1 VHTSSAICRVGRVPS
16 REAFRGSVIT
26 CSRNNGRLILS
37 SWLLPSCTPS
47 LPQALVVATYRPF
60 VLLLFQS
67 SCEHESFDCPT
78 FCSGVF
84 TCLLL
89 YIFRPLSRRT
99 FVCRIE
105 RDDIDLFRIWLRAHF
120 NRSEIRICRTGEA
133 WEVSLPKHSVRECT
147 QASLAPRTTNRY

>member
-37 SWLLPSCTPS
+37 SWLLPSSTPS
-47 LPQALVVATYRPF
+47 LPKALVVATYRPF

-67 SCEHESFDCPT
+67 SCEPESFDCPT

-105 RDDIDLFRIWLRAHF
+105 RDDIDLFRMWPRVHF

-147 QASLAPRTTNRY
+147 QASLVPRTTNRY